1 MAHVDLFDFWNDLG
15 ALWAAELRVAL
26 EVVLDEGSEPAR
38 RQSEAKK
45 QLERMQEREVKR
57 VGYIVVSSDRGLC
70 GGLNTNAFKLLVR
83 EMREWKQQGIE
94 TDICAIGQKGA
105 SFFRNYGGN
114 VVAAVTHLGD
124 SPSADQLIGSVK
136 VMLDA
141 FAAHGPSL
149 QANPPVAVG
158 HRVVH
163 GGARFFEPTLV
174 TPLVLINIEDLS
186 VLAPLHNPGAVQGI
200 RAAQEAF
207 DTIPHVAVFDT
218 AFHQTL
224 APAAYTYAIDRE
236 LAEQHRE
243 ERLREEGY

>member
-1 MAHVDLFDFWNDLG
+1 MRGGLL
-15 ALWAAELRVAL
+15 
-26 EVVLDEGSEPAR
+26 VLDESNG
-38 RQSEAKK
+38 EAKK

-136 VMLDA
+136 VMLDSFVEGKIDRLFLISNEFVNTMTQSPKA
-141 FAAHGPSL
+141 LQLLPQFVAA
-149 QANPPVAVG
+149 QD
-158 HRVVH
+158 
-163 GGARFFEPTLV
+163 
-174 TPLVLINIEDLS
+174 VLL
-186 VLAPLHNPGAVQGI
+186 VQG
-200 RAAQEAF
+200 AGNVS
-207 DTIPHVAVFDT
+207 TISNTLTDHV
-218 AFHQTL
+218 
-224 APAAYTYAIDRE
+224 
-236 LAEQHRE
+236 
-243 ERLREEGY
+243 G